1 MKNHV
6 RQYLVGLL
14 CLALAVGFA
23 APSVSVP
30 APASAAS
37 GERVLVVISDG
48 MRHDLMK
55 RFVADGVMPAYAEI
69 LETGVEADGGMI
81 PNVPANSG
89 PGWAA
94 LITGASPAVNGVTN
108 NTFHDNTQPVSP
120 WGVSAWTA
128 GVNQAE
134 TILDAAED
142 AGLTVMSLGVQT
154 FDTASIPT
162 GVVMDSY
169 PDWSTGRGIVA
180 NYEVPLQWTDLL
192 ATGPYLSNT
201 VVEFVEA
208 EGWTNAPDSFSPAQ
222 EAPLAMLAFSGTPV
236 DYLLYIFDS
245 TDDGTTNYDGV
256 LVAPGKDAAEGTA
269 IVGVGE
275 WSEDIPATVDD
286 VAGGFYVKLLELEP
300 DLAQFRL
307 YFTPVTRAR
316 AWPES
321 VEEDVVANFDAIKPI
336 DYSPYILGMI
346 DAETFVEQQI
356 DNAEL
361 LGQEIYPYLIRTYEP
376 DLVLAG
382 SEATDAIQ
390 HRFLSL
396 AIEGS
401 DQYDAENGPTYYG
414 YLEAAYRATDDF
426 VRALWD
432 EMPDAHVFVTSDHG
446 FHSTGMAINANLVL
460 ESIGLYNPADPASSQ
475 VVAFGAGGLLQVYIK
490 VVGRNPDGVVA
501 EEDYELLRE
510 QIVSA
515 FEDLGPDVIDR
526 ALLKEETESIPIT
539 DEVSW
544 NMLHP
549 DRTGDVVVFSKP
561 PYQFDAAM
569 AGEVTAPTPIYGQHG
584 FLPTSPESRSVFAA
598 AGPTID
604 QGIVIGPVTA
614 MDLAPTVAAILGIDV
629 PAQAQGSV
637 LPMLLEPVTG

>member
-23 APSVSVP
+23 APSVSVL

-245 TDDGTTNYDGV
+245 TDDGTTNYDRV
-256 LVAPGKDAAEGTA
+256 MVAPGKDAAEGTA

-286 VAGGFYVKLLELEP
+286 VAGGFYVKLLELAP
-300 DLAQFRL
+300 DLSQFRL

-401 DQYDAENGPTYYG
+401 DQYDAENGPAYYG

>member
-1 MKNHV
+1 M
-6 RQYLVGLL
+6 
-14 CLALAVGFA
+14 
-23 APSVSVP
+23 SVL

-69 LETGVEADGGMI
+69 LATGAEADGGMI

-245 TDDGTTNYDGV
+245 TDDGTTNYDRV
-256 LVAPGKDAAEGTA
+256 MVAPGKDAAEGTA

-286 VAGGFYVKLLELEP
+286 VAGGFYVKLLELAP
-300 DLAQFRL
+300 DLSQFRL

-401 DQYDAENGPTYYG
+401 DQYDAENGPAYYG

>member
-1 MKNHV
+1 MQHHV
-6 RQYLVGLL
+6 RRYLIVLL
-14 CLALAVGFA
+14 CITLAVGFLAPA
-23 APSVSVP
+23 ANPT
-30 APASAAS
+30 APASAIS

-55 RFVADGVMPAYAEI
+55 QFAAEGIMPTYAEI
-69 LETGVEADGGMI
+69 LATGAEAEGGMI

-89 PGWAA
+89 PGWTT
-94 LITGASPAVNGVTN
+94 LITGASSAVNGVTN
-108 NTFHDNTQPVSP
+108 NTFHDNTQPVSSF
-120 WGVSAWTA
+120 GVSAWTP

-134 TILDAAED
+134 TILEVAED
-142 AGLTVMSLGVQT
+142 AGLSVMSLGVQT
-154 FDTASIPT
+154 LDTASIPS

-169 PDWSTGRGIVA
+169 PDWFTGRGIVA
-180 NYEVPLQWTDLL
+180 NYEVPLQWSDLL

-201 VVEFVEA
+201 VVELVEA
-208 EGWTNAPDSFSPAQ
+208 EGWANAPESFSPAQ
-222 EAPLAMLAFSGTPV
+222 EAPLAMLAYSGTAV
-236 DYLLYIFDS
+236 DYMLYIFDS
-245 TDDGTTNYDGV
+245 TDDGTPNYDSV
-256 LVAPGKDAAEGTA
+256 LVAPSKDAAETA
-269 IVGVGE
+269 IVGAGE
-275 WSEDIPATVDD
+275 WSVEIPATVDD
-286 VAGGFYVKLLELEP
+286 VEGGFYVKVMELEP
-300 DLAQFRL
+300 DLSQFRL
-307 YFTPVTRAR
+307 YFTPITRAR

-321 VEEDVVANFDAIKPI
+321 VEEEVVATFDAIKPI

-346 DAETFVEQQI
+346 DAETFVEQQL

-361 LGQEIYPYLIRTYEP
+361 LGQEIFPYLIRTYEP

-396 AIEGS
+396 ALEGS
-401 DQYDAENGPTYYG
+401 EQYDAESGPTYYS
-414 YLEAAYRATDDF
+414 YIEQTYQVTDDF

-432 EMPDAHVFVTSDHG
+432 EMPDAHVMVTSDHG

-460 ESIGLYNPADPASSQ
+460 ESIGLYDPADPASSQ
-475 VVAFGAGGLLQVYIK
+475 VVAYGAGGLLQVYIK

-510 QIVSA
+510 QIVAA
-515 FEDLGPDVIDR
+515 FEELGPDVIER
-526 ALLKEETESIPIT
+526 VLLMEETEAIPIT

-544 NMLHP
+544 NMFHP

-561 PYQFDAAM
+561 PYQFDAPT
-569 AGEVTAPTPIYGQHG
+569 AGEVTAPAPIYGQHG
-584 FLPTSPESRSVFAA
+584 FLPTSPEARSVFAA

-604 QGIVIGPVTA
+604 QSIVIGPVTA
-614 MDLAPTVAAILGIDV
+614 MDLAPTVAAILGIDI
-629 PAQAQGSV
+629 PAQAEGRV

>member
-245 TDDGTTNYDGV
+245 TDDGTTNYDRV
-256 LVAPGKDAAEGTA
+256 MVAPGKDAAEGTA

-286 VAGGFYVKLLELEP
+286 VAGGFYVKLLELAP
-300 DLAQFRL
+300 DLSQFRL

-396 AIEGS
+396 AIEGG

>member
-1 MKNHV
+1 
-6 RQYLVGLL
+6 
-14 CLALAVGFA
+14 
-23 APSVSVP
+23 
-30 APASAAS
+30 
-37 GERVLVVISDG
+37 

-69 LETGVEADGGMI
+69 LATGAEADGGMI

-128 GVNQAE
+128 GMNQAE

-201 VVEFVEA
+201 VVEFAEA

-245 TDDGTTNYDGV
+245 TDDGTTNYDRV
-256 LVAPGKDAAEGTA
+256 MVAPGKDAAEGTA

-286 VAGGFYVKLLELEP
+286 VAGGFYVKLLELAP
-300 DLAQFRL
+300 DLSQFRL

-396 AIEGS
+396 AIEGG

>member
-69 LETGVEADGGMI
+69 LATGAEADGGMI

-245 TDDGTTNYDGV
+245 TDDGTTNYDRV
-256 LVAPGKDAAEGTA
+256 MVAPGKDAAEGTA

-286 VAGGFYVKLLELEP
+286 VAGGFYVKLLELAP
-300 DLAQFRL
+300 DLSQFRL

>member
-1 MKNHV
+1 VKNHV

-69 LETGVEADGGMI
+69 LATGAEADGGMI

-128 GVNQAE
+128 GMNQAE

-201 VVEFVEA
+201 VVEFAEA

-245 TDDGTTNYDGV
+245 TDDGTTNYDRV
-256 LVAPGKDAAEGTA
+256 MVAPGKDAAEGTA

-286 VAGGFYVKLLELEP
+286 VAGGFYVKLLELAP
-300 DLAQFRL
+300 DLSQFRL

-396 AIEGS
+396 AIEGG

>member
-245 TDDGTTNYDGV
+245 TDDGTTNYDRV
-256 LVAPGKDAAEGTA
+256 MVAPGKDAAEGTA

-286 VAGGFYVKLLELEP
+286 VAGGFYVKLLELAP
-300 DLAQFRL
+300 DLSQFRL

>member
-1 MKNHV
+1 MESHA
-6 RQYLVGLL
+6 RQVLVLL
-14 CLALAVGFA
+14 ICLVLAVGFA
-23 APSVSVP
+23 IPSGHAP
-30 APASAAS
+30 APAGAAS
-37 GERVLVVISDG
+37 GERALVVISDG

-55 RFVADGVMPAYAEI
+55 QFVADGIMPTYAEI
-69 LETGVEADGGMI
+69 LATGVEADGGMI

-89 PGWAA
+89 PGWTA
-94 LITGASPAVNGVTN
+94 LITGAPPAINGVTN
-108 NTFHDNTQPVSP
+108 NTFHDNTQSASP
-120 WGVSAWTA
+120 WGVSAWTP
-128 GVNQAE
+128 GVNLAE
-134 TILDAAED
+134 TIMDVAED
-142 AGLTVMSLGVQT
+142 AGLKVMSLGVQT

-201 VVEFVEA
+201 VVELVEA
-208 EGWTNAPDSFSPAQ
+208 AGWANAPESFSPAQ

-236 DYLLYIFDS
+236 DYVLYIFDS
-245 TDDGTTNYDGV
+245 TDDGTTNYNRV
-256 LVAPGKDAAEGTA
+256 LVAPSKDAVEGTA
-269 IVGVGE
+269 TVGVGE
-275 WSEDIPATVDD
+275 WSEDIPATVDE
-286 VAGGFYVKLLELEP
+286 VEGGFYVKLLELEP
-300 DLAQFRL
+300 DLSQFRL

-321 VEEDVVANFDAIKPI
+321 VEEDVAANFAAIKPI

-346 DAETFVEQQI
+346 DAETFVEQQL
-356 DNAEL
+356 DNTKL

-401 DQYDAENGPTYYG
+401 EQYDAENGPAYYG
-414 YLEAAYRATDDF
+414 YLETAYRVTDDF

-432 EMPDAHVFVTSDHG
+432 AMPDAHVFVTSDHG

-460 ESIGLYNPADPASSQ
+460 ESIGLYDPADPANSQ
-475 VVAFGAGGLLQVYIK
+475 VVAYGAGGLLQVYIK
-490 VVGRNPDGVVA
+490 VIGRNPDGVVA

-526 ALLKEETESIPIT
+526 VLLKEETASIPIT

-569 AGEVTAPTPIYGQHG
+569 AGEITSPTPIYGQHG

-598 AGPTID
+598 AGPTIG

-614 MDLAPTVAAILGIDV
+614 LDLAPTVAALLGIDA

-637 LPMLLEPVTG
+637 LPMLLEPITG

>member
-245 TDDGTTNYDGV
+245 TDDGTTNYDRV
-256 LVAPGKDAAEGTA
+256 MVAPGKDAAEGTA

>member
-169 PDWSTGRGIVA
+169 PDWSTGRGIVT

-245 TDDGTTNYDGV
+245 TDDGTTNYDRV
-256 LVAPGKDAAEGTA
+256 MVAPGKDAAEGTA

-286 VAGGFYVKLLELEP
+286 VAGGFYVKLLELAP
-300 DLAQFRL
+300 DLSQFRL

>member
-69 LETGVEADGGMI
+69 LATGAEADGGMI

-128 GVNQAE
+128 GMNQAE

-201 VVEFVEA
+201 VVEFAEA

-245 TDDGTTNYDGV
+245 TDDGTTNYDRV
-256 LVAPGKDAAEGTA
+256 MVAPGKDAAEGTA

-286 VAGGFYVKLLELEP
+286 VAGGFYVKLLELAP
-300 DLAQFRL
+300 DLSQFRL

-396 AIEGS
+396 AIEGG

>member
-1 MKNHV
+1 M
-6 RQYLVGLL
+6 
-14 CLALAVGFA
+14 
-23 APSVSVP
+23 SVP

-169 PDWSTGRGIVA
+169 PDWSTGRGIVT

-245 TDDGTTNYDGV
+245 TDDGTTNYDRV
-256 LVAPGKDAAEGTA
+256 MVAPGKDAAEGTA

-286 VAGGFYVKLLELEP
+286 VAGGFYVKLLELAP
-300 DLAQFRL
+300 DLSQFRL

>member
-245 TDDGTTNYDGV
+245 TDDGTTNYDRV
-256 LVAPGKDAAEGTA
+256 MVAPGKDAAEGTA

-286 VAGGFYVKLLELEP
+286 VAGGFYVKLLELAP
-300 DLAQFRL
+300 DLSQFRL

-401 DQYDAENGPTYYG
+401 DQYDAENGPAYYG

>member
-1 MKNHV
+1 M
-6 RQYLVGLL
+6 
-14 CLALAVGFA
+14 
-23 APSVSVP
+23 SVP

-69 LETGVEADGGMI
+69 LATGAEADGGMI

-245 TDDGTTNYDGV
+245 TDDGTTNYDRV
-256 LVAPGKDAAEGTA
+256 MVAPGKDAAEGTA

-286 VAGGFYVKLLELEP
+286 VAGGFYVKLLELAP
-300 DLAQFRL
+300 DLSQFRL

-376 DLVLAG
+376 ALVLAG

>member
-169 PDWSTGRGIVA
+169 PDWSTGRGIVT

-245 TDDGTTNYDGV
+245 TDDGTTNYDRV
-256 LVAPGKDAAEGTA
+256 MVAPGKDAAEGTA

-286 VAGGFYVKLLELEP
+286 VAGGFYVKLLELAP
-300 DLAQFRL
+300 DLSQFRL

-396 AIEGS
+396 AIEGG

>member
-23 APSVSVP
+23 APSVSVL

-69 LETGVEADGGMI
+69 LATGAEADGGMI

-245 TDDGTTNYDGV
+245 TDDGTTNYDRV
-256 LVAPGKDAAEGTA
+256 MVAPGKDAAEGTA

-286 VAGGFYVKLLELEP
+286 VAGGFYVKLLELAP
-300 DLAQFRL
+300 DLSQFRL

-401 DQYDAENGPTYYG
+401 DQYDAENGPAYYG

>member
-1 MKNHV
+1 
-6 RQYLVGLL
+6 
-14 CLALAVGFA
+14 
-23 APSVSVP
+23 VSVP

-245 TDDGTTNYDGV
+245 TDDGTTNYDRV
-256 LVAPGKDAAEGTA
+256 MVAPGKDAAEGTA

-286 VAGGFYVKLLELEP
+286 VAGGFYVKLLELAP
-300 DLAQFRL
+300 DLSQFRL

>member
-245 TDDGTTNYDGV
+245 TDDGTTNYDRV
-256 LVAPGKDAAEGTA
+256 MVAPGKDAAEGTA

-286 VAGGFYVKLLELEP
+286 VAGGFYVKLLELAP

-401 DQYDAENGPTYYG
+401 YQYDAENGPTYYG